1 MGPCEGHAG
10 HSLVFLIVA
19 LRLGKEPGEAE
30 REDRI
35 MGQSNVMPGNECE
48 TQRQETWIP
57 TLASLSRW

>member
-10 HSLVFLIVA
+10 HILVFLIVA

-35 MGQSNVMPGNECE
+35 MGQSNVMPGNEY
-48 TQRQETWIP
+48 
-57 TLASLSRW
+57 